1 MSRIRPLPATPA
13 ILPATM
19 PELPEVETVRRSL
32 IPALVGRSITGVCLR
47 DFPGVIGTIDQY
59 VFAALVQGRRIDEL
73 RRRGKYLLIDFD
85 DESGLIVH
93 LRMTGS
99 LMTSPSQAAPIR
111 FEHIAFWL
119 DDGNSLRFADQRKFG
134 RIEYRPPGNRSPLE
148 AKLGPEPLTDAF
160 TSAYLT
166 RALAKRTASIKAM
179 ILDQRIVAGVGNIYA
194 DEALFRSRIH
204 PLTPA
209 GQLSEQRVASL
220 VRSIKTV
227 LRSGIDNRGTT
238 FSSYRDGNGEAG
250 ANQKRLRVY
259 GRGRRGEPCLRCG
272 QALVTLVAGGRTSH
286 VCLRCQ
292 PAPTEAEGPTP

>member
-1 MSRIRPLPATPA
+1 
-13 ILPATM
+13 M

-32 IPALVGRSITGVCLR
+32 IPALVGRSVTGVVLR
-47 DFPGVIGTIDQY
+47 DFPGVIGSLDPQA
-59 VFAALVQGRRIDEL
+59 FAALIQDRRIEEI

-85 DESGLIVH
+85 DGSGLIVH

-99 LMTSPSQAAPIR
+99 LMTSPAEAAPVR

-119 DDGNSLRFADQRKFG
+119 DDGSSLRFADQRKFG
-134 RIEYRPPGNRSPLE
+134 RIEYRPSENRTPLE
-148 AKLGPEPLTDAF
+148 AKLGPEPLTGRF
-160 TSAYLT
+160 SSAYLM

-204 PLTPA
+204 PLTQA
-209 GQLSEQRVASL
+209 GQLSEQQVASL

-250 ANQKRLRVY
+250 TNQERLRVY
-259 GRGRRGEPCLRCG
+259 GRGRRGEPCPRCG
-272 QALVTLVAGGRTSH
+272 QSLVTLVAGGRTSH

-292 PAPTEAEGPTP
+292 PPPTAAEAPMP